1 MRIISGQAKGR
12 ILHGPK
18 SDKIRP
24 ALDKVRQAVYNILGD
39 VQGESILD
47 LFAGT
52 GSMGLEGLSRGAEYA
67 VFVDD
72 NTEAL
77 QLIRKNLDL
86 CRFENASIV
95 KLKLSQGLP
104 KIFERF
110 GSFDLIFHDPPY
122 DQNLVNPT
130 LRAITETQLLSPKGF
145 VVVEHSPR
153 EKVVEMEELRVV
165 SQRKYGQTLISFL
178 KHFNI

>member
-12 ILHGPK
+12 VLNGPK

-24 ALDKVRQAVYNILGD
+24 ALDKVRQAIYNILGD

-52 GSMGLEGLSRGAEYA
+52 GSMGLEGLSRGANHA

-72 NTEAL
+72 HIEAL
-77 QLIRKNLDL
+77 QLIRKNIDL

-95 KLKLSQGLP
+95 KLKLPQGLM
-104 KIFERF
+104 KISERF

-122 DQNLVNPT
+122 DQNLVNPILKT
-130 LRAITETQLLSPKGF
+130 IEETNLLSPKGF

-153 EKVVEMEELRVV
+153 EMVQEIDALHLVT
-165 SQRKYGQTLISFL
+165 QRKYGQTLISFL
-178 KHFNI
+178 KGKP

>member
-12 ILHGPK
+12 VLYGPK

-39 VQGESILD
+39 VRGESILD

-52 GSMGLEGLSRGAEYA
+52 GSMGLEGLSRGTEYA

-95 KLKLSQGLP
+95 KLKLPQGLP

-130 LRAITETQLLSPKGF
+130 LKIMSAMKLLSPKGF
-145 VVVEHSPR
+145 IIVEHSPR
-153 EKVVEMEELRVV
+153 EMIQEIAELRLKD
-165 SQRKYGQTLISFL
+165 QRKYGQTVISFL
-178 KHFNI
+178 VAGP